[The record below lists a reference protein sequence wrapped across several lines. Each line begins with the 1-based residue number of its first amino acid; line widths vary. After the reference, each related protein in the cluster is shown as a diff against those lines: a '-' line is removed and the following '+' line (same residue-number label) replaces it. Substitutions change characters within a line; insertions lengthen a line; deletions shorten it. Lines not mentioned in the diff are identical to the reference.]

1 MKLHPDQSS
10 VLNTVTGYGDGYVE
24 INARR
29 FDSSVIVGPEW
40 PAEHWP
46 VARFEDLSAVHF
58 ERLLEIGPDI
68 VLLGTGRRQRFPSPR
83 LTQAL
88 LARRIGVE
96 VMDTPAACRTYN
108 ILMTEGR
115 LVLAALLQ
123 EA

>member
-1 MKLHPDQSS
+1 MKLHPDQPS

-29 FDSSVIVGPEW
+29 FDESVIVGPEW
-40 PAEHWP
+40 PAEPWP
-46 VARFEDLSAVHF
+46 VARFEDLSAAHF
-58 ERLLEIGPDI
+58 ERLLEIAPDI